1 MLTNTNTVYTNSVS
15 KEFHVPSPAVTTSKP
30 SSSYEA
36 AGRRLQALIAAP
48 SVQKVQAVT
57 VARLNHESPEDW
69 QRLLDEIGETS
80 GVRVETLE
88 GGTVRIGW
96 REYCDA

>member
-1 MLTNTNTVYTNSVS
+1 MPRLAFSAS
-15 KEFHVPSPAVTTSKP
+15 QPP
-30 SSSYEA
+30 SSYES

-48 SVQKVQAVT
+48 GVQKVQAVT
-57 VARLNHESPEDW
+57 VCRLAHEQPEDW
-69 QRLLDEIGETS
+69 QRLMDEISETV
-80 GVRVETLE
+80 GVRVENLE

>member
-1 MLTNTNTVYTNSVS
+1 M
-15 KEFHVPSPAVTTSKP
+15 PSSAFTTSKP
-30 SSSYEA
+30 SSSYES
-36 AGRRLQALIAAP
+36 AGRRLQTLIAAP

-57 VARLNHESPEDW
+57 VARLDHESPEDW
-69 QRLLDEIGETS
+69 QRLLEEIGETS

>member
-1 MLTNTNTVYTNSVS
+1 M
-15 KEFHVPSPAVTTSKP
+15 PRPAFTTSKP
-30 SSSYEA
+30 HSSYEA

-48 SVQKVQAVT
+48 GVQKYQAVT
-57 VARLNHESPEDW
+57 VCRLDHESPEDW
-69 QRLLDEIGETS
+69 ERLLNEIGETA

-96 REYCDA
+96 REYYDA

>member
-1 MLTNTNTVYTNSVS
+1 M
-15 KEFHVPSPAVTTSKP
+15 PIPAFITSKRP

-36 AGRRLQALIAAP
+36 AGRRLQSLIASP
-48 SVQKVQAVT
+48 GVQKVQVVT
-57 VARLNHESPEDW
+57 VCRLEHEAPEDW
-69 QRLLDEIGETS
+69 QRLLDEIGEPS
-80 GVRVETLE
+80 GVLIEALE